1 VKGPQPG
8 HFRLP
13 SSSLRSRIQS
23 SCGTNFGSH
32 QKNLLTVSRP
42 LSGYVSC
49 VSPPVWAVAEW
60 IAVAGPLVI
69 GGQGSGVLSIG
80 TCWFRDFLPMSGLCA
95 S

>member
-49 VSPPVWAVAEW
+49 VSPHVWAVAEW